1 MRAYIERLL
10 FLVFLSVI
18 IGLFSSVLYQRSAA
32 DSLTQADLNEDA
44 FRSME
49 CSEVFLKRLREL
61 QRDSGLPISEI
72 LTVLYPKMRGNFLMT
87 PDLETGEELLK
98 WKGILLK
105 YNQSGYEQLQ
115 EGYCAIWDDLVCLPV
130 ERSAEIVY
138 ENSWMFERNYGG
150 VRGHEGTDLMP
161 PQNVPGYVPILSMTD
176 GTVENIGWLPKG
188 GYRIGIRSLHGGYF
202 YYAHL
207 ASYSRA
213 YQIGDAVKA
222 GEQLGYMG
230 DTGYGP
236 EGTRGKFKVHLH
248 LGIYIRTEQA
258 EEISINPYW
267 ILRYLENMAEEGS

>member
-18 IGLFSSVLYQRSAA
+18 VGLFSSVLYQCSAA
-32 DSLTQADLNEDA
+32 DSLTQADLNGDA

-61 QRDSGLPISEI
+61 QQDSGLSISEI
-72 LTVLYPKMRGNFLMT
+72 MTVLYPEMRGNFLMI

-130 ERSAEIVY
+130 ERSAGIVY

-176 GTVENIGWLPKG
+176 GTVEKIGWLPKG

-207 ASYSRA
+207 DSYSRA
-213 YQIGDAVKA
+213 YQIGDVVKA

-267 ILRYLENMAEEGS
+267 ILRYLENTAEEKS